1 MPTQTPN
8 RPSATKT
15 SKIPTRADK
24 RPDEFIVVASDQGL
38 GLNAPQEMGNKLWAP
53 MFVMGVMAF
62 AAALILGFV
71 RSNAIATAAGAGT
84 IAQLG
89 HVTTGVMFIGFTAVL
104 SAITFAIARI
114 LGVFRSEGGN
124 VQTLASGH
132 VQTLTMPA
140 AAKGMILSMVMG
152 MMAIIVAVGLHV
164 YVAASVVG
172 ASEASL
178 ATAAQWGSS
187 LEGVRRLG
195 VGMHLFGIVL
205 GLATIVH
212 VLRFQSI
219 RILEVAKERTA
230 SR

>member
-1 MPTQTPN
+1 MSTQTPN
-8 RPSATKT
+8 RPSTT
-15 SKIPTRADK
+15 SKIPTRAEK
-24 RPDEFIVVASDQGL
+24 RPDEFNVVASDQGI
-38 GLNAPQEMGNKLWAP
+38 GLNLTQKMGNWLWAP
-53 MFVMGVMAF
+53 MFVMAVMAF

-71 RSNAIATAAGAGT
+71 RSNAIATSADAVT

-89 HVTTGVMFIGFTAVL
+89 HVTTGVMFIGFTAVF

-132 VQTLTMPA
+132 VQTLKMPA
-140 AAKGMILSMVMG
+140 AAKWMVVTMMMG
-152 MMAIIVAVGLHV
+152 MMAIIVAVVLHFF
-164 YVAASVVG
+164 VAASVVG
-172 ASEASL
+172 PSEASL
-178 ATAAQWGSS
+178 ATAEQWGSA

-205 GLATIVH
+205 GLVTIIH

-219 RILEVAKERTA
+219 RILEVARERTTA
-230 SR
+230 S

>member
-1 MPTQTPN
+1 MSTQTPN
-8 RPSATKT
+8 RPSTA
-15 SKIPTRADK
+15 SKIPTRAEK
-24 RPDEFIVVASDQGL
+24 RPDEFNVVASDQGL
-38 GLNAPQEMGNKLWAP
+38 GLNLTQKMGNWLWAP

-71 RSNAIATAAGAGT
+71 RSNAIATSADAVT

-89 HVTTGVMFIGFTAVL
+89 HVTTGVMFIGFTAVF

-132 VQTLTMPA
+132 VQTLKMPA
-140 AAKGMILSMVMG
+140 AAKWMVLTMMMG
-152 MMAIIVAVGLHV
+152 MMAIIVAVVLHFF
-164 YVAASVVG
+164 VAASIVG
-172 ASEASL
+172 PSEASL
-178 ATAAQWGSS
+178 ATAGQWGSA

-195 VGMHLFGIVL
+195 VGMHLLGIVL
-205 GLATIVH
+205 GLVTIVH

-219 RILEVAKERTA
+219 RILEVAKERTTA
-230 SR
+230 S

>member
-1 MPTQTPN
+1 MSTQTPN
-8 RPSATKT
+8 RPSTTT
-15 SKIPTRADK
+15 SKIPTRAEK
-24 RPDEFIVVASDQGL
+24 RPDEFTVVASDQGL
-38 GLNAPQEMGNKLWAP
+38 GLNLPQTMGNRLWAP
-53 MFVMGVMAF
+53 MFVMAVMAF

-71 RSNAIATAAGAGT
+71 RSNAIATSADPAM

-89 HVTTGVMFIGFTAVL
+89 HVTTGVMFIGFTAVF

-114 LGVFRSEGGN
+114 LGVFRSEGGD

-132 VQTLTMPA
+132 VQTLKMPA
-140 AAKGMILSMVMG
+140 AAKGMVVSMMMG
-152 MMAIIVAVGLHV
+152 MMAIVVAVVLHF
-164 YVAASVVG
+164 YVAADVVG
-172 ASEASL
+172 SSEAAL
-178 ATAAQWGSS
+178 TAAAQWGSA

-205 GLATIVH
+205 GLATIIH

-219 RILEVAKERTA
+219 RILEVARERSA